1 MCKLFMEN
9 LKCITEGHKEKN
21 LADRI
26 YTMLI
31 DGKTWYHSSCYF
43 FPEKK
48 YIANSVT
55 FPIEFYMDLDEL
67 ILKFISKRPK
77 GLSYKGSREAKTI
90 LKKAE
95 RRGLP
100 SGYEDRL

>member
-1 MCKLFMEN
+1 
-9 LKCITEGHKEKN
+9 
-21 LADRI
+21 
-26 YTMLI
+26 
-31 DGKTWYHSSCYF
+31 
-43 FPEKK
+43 
-48 YIANSVT
+48 
-55 FPIEFYMDLDEL
+55 MDLDEL